1 MAAFSS
7 QAVTRFVLN
16 PAQQP
21 DDGQQHHD
29 DRGHVAHKDR
39 GDHGYDLGSQPGPS
53 INFPFVCL
61 AADNSEAS
69 SMDPRKR
76 QTATATPSEPGGFPL
91 GAHTVDLCRLCYGL
105 PRLATLHEPAL
116 GIDAH
121 VRLHT
126 KIPLVSRG
134 QCHFIWVASPS
145 FEKYSAK
152 NNAGCRHPN
161 CSDRCHQIGGRTAAA
176 YPMTWS
182 PTCSSIRAPRA
193 EAWHPVCHVGR
204 SENGTA
210 DGFLQ
215 WLVVR

>member
-76 QTATATPSEPGGFPL
+76 QTATATPSEPGVFPWE
-91 GAHTVDLCRLCYGL
+91 H
-105 PRLATLHEPAL
+105 
-116 GIDAH
+116 
-121 VRLHT
+121 
-126 KIPLVSRG
+126 IPWTS
-134 QCHFIWVASPS
+134 
-145 FEKYSAK
+145 
-152 NNAGCRHPN
+152 AGCAMAYLGLRHCTSPL
-161 CSDRCHQIGGRTAAA
+161 SAST
-176 YPMTWS
+176 
-182 PTCSSIRAPRA
+182 PTCAFIPKYHWFPAA
-193 EAWHPVCHVGR
+193 NAILYG
-204 SENGTA
+204 
-210 DGFLQ
+210 
-215 WLVVR
+215 